1 MQPSPMPDSTQPPSS
16 PTADRDVD
24 IVVVGFGFSA
34 IPLLRELERTGDDFV
49 VISES
54 EGGSIWHTLE
64 REGRLAR
71 VGAEAVEGRR
81 LGERDAERGGGA
93 PPERDAR
100 HRDARPLRRAAERDE
115 HDARTAQRAHAVA
128 ASTKPYQ
135 VLRLDARERA
145 VARRIPEAQ
154 AAGGGAA
161 QAGASLF
168 GAAVGKVAG
177 TQYCPESSS
186 EEYSLSDNDGEHEGG
201 KVAVTV

>member
-1 MQPSPMPDSTQPPSS
+1 MYYAFVLPM
-16 PTADRDVD
+16 
-24 IVVVGFGFSA
+24 
-34 IPLLRELERTGDDFV
+34 RERQQG
-49 VISES
+49 
-54 EGGSIWHTLE
+54 
-64 REGRLAR
+64 
-71 VGAEAVEGRR
+71 
-81 LGERDAERGGGA
+81 
-93 PPERDAR
+93 
-100 HRDARPLRRAAERDE
+100 ERDE
-115 HDARTAQRAHAVA
+115 HDARIAQRAHAVA

-177 TQYCPESSS
+177 TDS
-186 EEYSLSDNDGEHEGG
+186 DGEHEGG